1 MVVYG
6 LILHVTTL
14 FFNFSLKS
22 IQKFGVSEDTL
33 KLIKKWQ

>member
-6 LILHVTTL
+6 LILHVTTHV
-14 FFNFSLKS
+14 KS
-22 IQKFGVSEDTL
+22 VQKFGVSEDTL